1 LIEIGLAGKPNA
13 GKSTF
18 FKAATLVDVEIA
30 NYPFTTIEP
39 NVGVGYVR
47 AECVCKELGVE
58 CKQCI
63 DGWRFI
69 PVKLI
74 DVAGLVPEAHRGRG
88 LGNEFLDN
96 LRQSEAIIH
105 VVDASGSTDAE
116 GNEVGIGE
124 RDPREDVKFLYHELD
139 MWLFNIL
146 KKNWDKIVRR
156 IQMERRDPAKFIE
169 EQLAGLGFKE
179 WQVKES
185 LRVVNKQVSEFNYE
199 DLELFAKELRK
210 RRMKMVIAANKAD
223 KAPNE
228 LIKSLMDMDEIVIPS
243 SAAYEL
249 VLRLAAKNDYIKYLP
264 GDSDFEVLKELNEK
278 QKKALEAIKS
288 YMQKYGDTGVQKIIN
303 SVVFD
308 LLDYIV
314 VYPVEDEGKYTDTK
328 GDVLPDALLV
338 KKGTTARQLAYL
350 IHTDIGKHFIYAV
363 DAKKKMRIA
372 EDSELKHNDVI
383 KIVSSA

>member
-116 GNEVGIGE
+116 GNEVGISE